1 MSKRARKILL
11 VMLAVLTL
19 PGIRLVHEK
28 LNAERGRLG
37 LTHTDPLEN
46 APPALAFTTVAL
58 GGFRGLIANVLWY
71 RASDLQLDGSYFEA
85 LSLSDWITKLQ
96 PDIGMVWANR
106 AWNMS
111 YNISVQFPDFHDRW
125 LWINSG
131 IELLRDQGLRYNPN
145 DVELYRELAWIYQ
158 DKIGSL
164 TDYGN
169 NYFKAALATEMM
181 DALGVSLNLNTLLD
195 PKTDEDR
202 RHIALLRERF
212 KLDPAWMRHVDEH
225 YGPFDWR
232 LPEAHAVY
240 WADLGLEKC
249 QNADDRIKLRRVIWQ
264 SMQKAVMK
272 GRLVINRADR
282 RLEFGPN
289 LDMIPNANRAYDEMF
304 AEESSPAQR
313 DGILKAHRNFLK
325 DVICLFYTH
334 NRMADAAQWLAY
346 TKTNFPDAIPAQTK
360 LDEFV
365 VARVTESVDD
375 NDSTRVNALV
385 EGLVGQS
392 FYNLAIGEYDQANGY
407 GLLARRVWERYQT
420 KFSSKKQQAQLGLP
434 SLAEFQQHV
443 REQII
448 RGEHGFSPALREQ
461 LRANGGWPADTNAPV
476 ANGLQP
482 SLETKSSLK

>member
-11 VMLAVLTL
+11 VTLAVLML
-19 PGIRLVHEK
+19 PGIRFVHRK
-28 LNAERGRLG
+28 LNAERGQLG
-37 LTHTDPLEN
+37 LTHTDVLEN

-58 GGFRGLIANVLWY
+58 GGFRGLIANVLWF
-71 RASDLQLDGSYFEA
+71 RVSDLQINGNYFEA
-85 LSLSDWITKLQ
+85 VSLSDWITKLQ
-96 PDIGMVWANR
+96 PDMGAVWADR

-131 IELLRDQGLRYNPN
+131 IELLRDEGLRYNPN

-158 DKIGSL
+158 DKIGSI

-169 NYFKAALATEMM
+169 NYFKAALATEITN
-181 DALGVSLNLNTLLD
+181 ALGVSLNLDTLLS

-202 RHIALLRERF
+202 RHLALLHERF

-240 WADLGLEKC
+240 WADLGLEEC
-249 QNADDRIKLRRVIWQ
+249 RNADDRIRLRRIIWQ
-264 SMQKAVMK
+264 SMQKAVQK
-272 GRLVINRADR
+272 GRLVINTADR
-282 RLEFGPN
+282 RVEFGPN
-289 LDMIPNANRAYDEMF
+289 LDMIPNANRAYEEMKQ
-304 AEESSPAQR
+304 AEPA
-313 DGILKAHRNFLK
+313 KADYISRGQKSFLK
-325 DVICLFYTH
+325 DAICFFYTH

-346 TKTNFPDAIPAQTK
+346 TKTNFPDAIPAETK

-365 VARVTESVDD
+365 VAHVTESVDD
-375 NDSTRVNALV
+375 NNPARVNALV
-385 EGLVGQS
+385 EGLIGQH

-407 GLLARRVWERYQT
+407 ALLARRVWERYQT

-434 SLAEFQQHV
+434 SLAEFQQRV

-476 ANGLQP
+476 PNGLQP

>member
-1 MSKRARKILL
+1 MSKRVRKLFL
-11 VMLAVLTL
+11 VMLALAML
-19 PGIRLVHEK
+19 PGIRLVHRK
-28 LNAERGRLG
+28 LNTERDQFG
-37 LTHTDPLEN
+37 LTHTDVLEN
-46 APPALAFTTVAL
+46 APPALAFTTVAF
-58 GGFRGLIANVLWY
+58 GCFRGLIANVLWY
-71 RASDLQLDGSYFEA
+71 RASDLQMDGNYFEA

-181 DALGVSLNLNTLLD
+181 DVLGVSLNLNTLLD

-202 RHIALLRERF
+202 RHIALLHDRF

-225 YGPFDWR
+225 FGPFDWR

-249 QNADDRIKLRRVIWQ
+249 QNADDRIKLLRVIWQ
-264 SMQKAVMK
+264 SMQKAVQK
-272 GRLVINRADR
+272 GRLVINTADR

-289 LDMIPNANRAYDEMF
+289 LDMIPNANRAYEEMRQ
-304 AEESSPAQR
+304 AEQA
-313 DGILKAHRNFLK
+313 KADYISRGQKNFLK
-325 DVICLFYTH
+325 DAICLFYTH
-334 NRMADAAQWLAY
+334 NRMTDAAQWLAY

-365 VARVTESVDD
+365 IARVTESVDD

-385 EGLVGQS
+385 EVTGFTFLVQS
-392 FYNLAIGEYDQANGY
+392 M
-407 GLLARRVWERYQT
+407 
-420 KFSSKKQQAQLGLP
+420 S
-434 SLAEFQQHV
+434 
-443 REQII
+443 
-448 RGEHGFSPALREQ
+448 
-461 LRANGGWPADTNAPV
+461 
-476 ANGLQP
+476 
-482 SLETKSSLK
+482 